1 MKLAISNIAWSAEQ
15 DKIMYE
21 KMTELGFT
29 GLEIA
34 PTRIFPEHPY
44 EHLREAVKWRKELHS
59 RYGFEIPSMQS
70 IWYGRT
76 ESIFGTPEEREALQR
91 YTYQAIDF
99 AAAIGCQ
106 NLVFGCPK
114 NRCVPEGVN
123 PDTAIPFF
131 QKIAEYAVSKN
142 VVIGLEANPTIYHT
156 NYINTTAQALDLIEK
171 VSSPG
176 FRLNL
181 DIGTMLY
188 NQEDVSQLVGKVH
201 YISHVHISEPML
213 KLVNINKTHLRLA
226 NILYG
231 NNYDRYISIEIGRKS
246 NLEQLTKVM
255 KNIGTLFDLLEN

>member
-15 DKIMYE
+15 DEIMYE
-21 KMTELGFT
+21 KMAELGFT

-34 PTRIFPEHPY
+34 PTRIFPERPY
-44 EHLREAVKWRKELHS
+44 EHLEEAVRWRKELHR

-99 AAAIGCQ
+99 AAAIGCR

-114 NRCVPEGVN
+114 NRRVPEGAD

-142 VVIGLEANPTIYHT
+142 VAIGLEANPPIYLT
-156 NYINTTAQALDLIEK
+156 NYINTTQQALDIIEK

-176 FRLNL
+176 LRLNL
-181 DIGTMLY
+181 DVGTMLF
-188 NQEDVSQLVGKVH
+188 NKEDVSEIVGKVH
-201 YISHVHISEPML
+201 YVSHIHISEA
-213 KLVNINKTHLRLA
+213 KLALVEPHQLHQELEKCLSIEKYGMFVSIEMRRVENINT
-226 NILYG
+226 IFPIME
-231 NNYDRYISIEIGRKS
+231 YIADAFI
-246 NLEQLTKVM
+246 N
-255 KNIGTLFDLLEN
+255 